1 MRQLDRY
8 PKRMKHLFQT
18 ASLILLASAF
28 APTTQAADDSAAFN
42 TPYMPYRAFDAMPTT
57 EIKIGNA
64 SILVGY
70 APGDFDL
77 SKPEINTW
85 IERSARIVA
94 GYYGRFPVP
103 KFRLLIMPTPGK
115 GVRGG
120 TTYGYRGPA
129 TKLRLGQSATAAQLN
144 QDWVLIHEM
153 IHVAVPSQE
162 EKHHWIEEGIATYVE
177 SIARVQAGN
186 LDEAA
191 MWMSLV
197 KGMPNGLPSYGDGG
211 LDNTHTWGRTYWGG
225 AVFCL
230 VADIRIRERTGNK
243 FGLQDA
249 FRGIVQ
255 AGGSVEFDW
264 PIQKTLQTGDRATG
278 TNVLSELYA
287 QTSNAAVDPDLPAL
301 WKKLGINVQG
311 DRVVLDDKAPEASVR
326 KAIVAPRP

>member
-1 MRQLDRY
+1 MA
-8 PKRMKHLFQT
+8 PMKRILQI
-18 ASLILLASAF
+18 AILILLVLAASAF
-28 APTTQAADDSAAFN
+28 VPAAIGADDTAAFN
-42 TPYMPYRAFDAMPTT
+42 TPYMPYGAFDAMPTT
-57 EIKIGNA
+57 EIKIGDA

-70 APGDFDL
+70 APGEFDL
-77 SKPEINTW
+77 SKTEINAW
-85 IERSARIVA
+85 IDRCARIVA

-103 KFRLLIMPTPGK
+103 RFRLLIMPTPGR

-129 TKLRLGQSATAAQLN
+129 TKLRLGQAATLLQLN

-153 IHVAVPSQE
+153 IHTAVPSQQ
-162 EKHHWIEEGIATYVE
+162 EKHHWLEEGIATYVE

-186 LDEAA
+186 LDQAA

-197 KGMPNGLPSYGDGG
+197 KGMPNGLPSYGDAG

-230 VADIRIRERTGNK
+230 VADVRIRERTANK

-264 PIQKTLQTGDRATG
+264 SIEKTLQTGDRATG
-278 TNVLSELYA
+278 TNVLMELYN

-301 WKKLGINVQG
+301 WKKLGINVEGEQ
-311 DRVVLDDKAPEASVR
+311 VVLDDKAPEAGVR
-326 KAIVAPRP
+326 KAIVAPR